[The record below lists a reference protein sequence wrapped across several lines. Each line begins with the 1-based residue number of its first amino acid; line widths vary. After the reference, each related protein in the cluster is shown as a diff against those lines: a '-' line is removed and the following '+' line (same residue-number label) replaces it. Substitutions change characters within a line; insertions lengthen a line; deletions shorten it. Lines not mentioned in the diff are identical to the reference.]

1 MLPSPQPNSLANSD
15 SDQLMN
21 MYRQSTVPLQKDTI
35 MRTMKQK
42 GYLPNEEDMGKMF
55 EAMGAYPDTDDPNF
69 LARLLKKTEFA
80 DTKSTFI
87 PGESPCDGGANADFE
102 VTPVQRFVGNFLHP
116 RTPYMSALLYHGVG
130 VGKTCAAIQAAEA
143 YLDVFPRRKVI
154 IVAPPTIQEGFYRTI
169 FDEQKLVIASGN
181 APNSIQGCTG
191 ETYLRLTGCLFER
204 DRPTILRRVKRAIE
218 RRYMSSKT
226 SKFLGYVQ
234 FRNYIR

>member
-1 MLPSPQPNSLANSD
+1 
-15 SDQLMN
+15 MN
-21 MYRQSTVPLQKDTI
+21 MYRQSTVPLHQDRI
-35 MRTMKQK
+35 MKTMKEK

-143 YLDVFPRRKVI
+143 
-154 IVAPPTIQEGFYRTI
+154 
-169 FDEQKLVIASGN
+169 
-181 APNSIQGCTG
+181 
-191 ETYLRLTGCLFER
+191 
-204 DRPTILRRVKRAIE
+204 
-218 RRYMSSKT
+218 
-226 SKFLGYVQ
+226 
-234 FRNYIR
+234 